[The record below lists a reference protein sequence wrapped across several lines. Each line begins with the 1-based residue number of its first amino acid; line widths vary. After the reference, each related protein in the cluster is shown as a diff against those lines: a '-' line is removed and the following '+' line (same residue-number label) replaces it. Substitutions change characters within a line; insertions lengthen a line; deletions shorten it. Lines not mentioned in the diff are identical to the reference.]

1 MNKLNE
7 VKFNDIF
14 KYNRSFKKENYLFDL
29 FFQLYEWVFVRDS
42 VMILYDVVG

>member
-1 MNKLNE
+1 MIFLNIT
-7 VKFNDIF
+7 DHL
-14 KYNRSFKKENYLFDL
+14 KKENYLFDL